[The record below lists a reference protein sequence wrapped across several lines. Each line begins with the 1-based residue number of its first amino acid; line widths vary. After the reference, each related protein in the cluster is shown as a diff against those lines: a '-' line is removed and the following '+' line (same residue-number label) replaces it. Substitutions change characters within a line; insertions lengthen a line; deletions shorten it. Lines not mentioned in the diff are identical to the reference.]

1 MFEDFTQEN
10 LLNLALQKGK
20 ELNVSVIEGSLCYNA
35 AALLS
40 VMLEDLADEAER
52 MYTNS
57 FPDTCDREHLI
68 DFASRRGLTPE
79 AAVKAVVKATANV
92 ALPLGAAV
100 SGDDLNYT
108 VTAYQ
113 GESDGKHT
121 MLLECDTEGETDNNY
136 LGSIYPVD
144 YVEGFSEGEITE
156 IVILGKEEES
166 TEDFRKRYFEAVDVL
181 PMAGNKAYYV
191 KFAKEAMPELKYV
204 RATYEDGY
212 VVLRVAKES
221 SGVPVEPNAT
231 ELNKLAKV
239 MGQGG
244 DGYAPINHLIKT
256 KAADVVSLNV
266 EVTLEAEED
275 AVKAD
280 IEGELK
286 KSIASYF
293 NELNEIF
300 DDNKTR
306 TIRTSRIINL
316 ATDIDG
322 VNDCSDVKF
331 ASKAGNLILG
341 ATNIIKVGDLVC
353 NYS

>member
-57 FPDTCDREHLI
+57 FPDTCDRDHLI

-79 AAVKAVVKATANV
+79 AAVKAVVKAAANV
-92 ALPLGAAV
+92 AIPLGAAI

-113 GESDGKHT
+113 GESGGKHI
-121 MLLECDTEGETDNNY
+121 MLLECDTEGEAGNNY

-156 IVILGKEEES
+156 TVILGKEEES

-212 VVLRVAKES
+212 VVLTVAKEDLS
-221 SGVPVEPNAT
+221 VPNVT
-231 ELNKLAKV
+231 ELSELANV
-239 MGQGG
+239 MGKNG
-244 DGYAPINHLIKT
+244 DGYAPINHLVKA
-256 KAADVVSLNV
+256 KAANISSADV
-266 EVTLEAEED
+266 EVTLEVDED
-275 AVKAD
+275 VVRAD
-280 IEGELK
+280 IEAELK
-286 KSIASYF
+286 KNLEEYF
-293 NELNEIF
+293 KEANENFGKDKKLVL
-300 DDNKTR
+300 
-306 TIRTSRIINL
+306 RTSMIINA
-316 ATDIDG
+316 ATSIDG
-322 VNDCSDVKF
+322 VNDCTDVKI
-331 ASKAGNLILG
+331 ASVAGNLVLG
-341 ATNIIKVGDLVC
+341 ATNIIKVGDLIC